1 MAATAAAAAAP
12 GADFHY
18 GNAAGGGAG
27 YNGAVCVCI
36 MIDFSWIVKKRFHL
50 GRHQSLIIY

>member
-1 MAATAAAAAAP
+1 MAATAAAP

-27 YNGAVCVCI
+27 YNGAVCVYVI
-36 MIDFSWIVKKRFHL
+36 LAKL
-50 GRHQSLIIY
+50 

>member
-1 MAATAAAAAAP
+1 MAATAAAAAA

-27 YNGAVCVCI
+27 YNGAVCVFVIANFGCRVQI
-36 MIDFSWIVKKRFHL
+36 MDD
-50 GRHQSLIIY
+50 